1 MFIVDLLSAKYHLI
15 LTTSLSS
22 YYPHFTENWD
32 TERWNNLPQIM
43 KLVSEWQNQGYEC
56 SLHPE
61 LLRNSSLN
69 LKNLP
74 AY

>member
-43 KLVSEWQNQGYEC
+43 KLVSGRTKDMNAA
-56 SLHPE
+56 SIL
-61 LLRNSSLN
+61 SSWEIHL
-69 LKNLP
+69 
-74 AY
+74 